1 MPSRLRS
8 GKSTRSRRLR
18 SGLVSVALAIGLT
31 FPWSAFAASVAF
43 RAELTGPNM
52 VPPTA
57 SAASGYVHA
66 IYDTLSRR
74 LTWTGTVEGLSS
86 KVTRIAFHGPAS
98 PAATAGVA
106 QRIRSLSGGSTT
118 LSDAEAAELIG
129 GYWNITVH
137 TRSHPEGEIRGQ
149 VVRGE

>member
-1 MPSRLRS
+1 MPSRWRP
-8 GKSTRSRRLR
+8 GRSTRSRRLR
-18 SGLVSVALAIGLT
+18 RGLVTVALAIVAV
-31 FPWSAFAASVAF
+31 PWPAFAASVAF
-43 RAELTGPNM
+43 RADLNGANM

-57 SAASGYVHA
+57 SAASGYVQA
-66 IYDTLSRR
+66 TYDTQSGM
-74 LTWTGTVEGLSS
+74 LTWTGTVAGLSS
-86 KVTRIAFHGPAS
+86 KIARIAFHGPAS

-106 QRIRSLSGGSTT
+106 QRIRSLSGGSAT

>member
-1 MPSRLRS
+1 MPSRWRP
-8 GKSTRSRRLR
+8 GQSTRRSRLR
-18 SGLVSVALAIGLT
+18 RGLVTVALTLGLAY
-31 FPWSAFAASVAF
+31 PCSAFAASVAF
-43 RAELTGPNM
+43 RVALNGANM

-57 SAASGYVHA
+57 SAASGYVRA
-66 IYDTLSRR
+66 TYDTQSRT
-74 LTWTGTVEGLSS
+74 LTWTGTVAGLSS